1 MENGEAINLCHTQKE
16 KLKFKELFIDILPPN
31 YKLFYHKQAN
41 SYSIY
46 IAQNP
51 IPVIE
56 VSTNIDSVIGFIN
69 FAIVPDDS
77 EKIIQ
82 YMQSNMPKVGI
93 GHYLLLIAATIAVI
107 NSIEKIL
114 LDDDSDMARQGSVYE
129 RIGCKYI
136 DNTLGSNEPEME
148 CNPSVMLDQYQIFRD
163 RYVNTNKFFVNSV
176 TAVDDAVK
184 DVTFSRNKTTQ
195 RKITKKQ
202 RR

>member
-1 MENGEAINLCHTQKE
+1 MENGEAINLCHTRKE

-31 YKLFYHKQAN
+31 YKLFYHKQGT

-56 VSTNIDSVIGFIN
+56 VSKNIDSVIGFIN

-129 RIGCKYI
+129 RIGCKYL
-136 DNTLGSNEPEME
+136 NEYPEPEME
-148 CNPSVMLDQYQIFRD
+148 CEPSIMLDQYQIFRD

-184 DVTFSRNKTTQ
+184 DVTFNRNSKTD
-195 RKITKKQ
+195 RKKISKAIKKK
-202 RR
+202 

>member
-1 MENGEAINLCHTQKE
+1 MENGEAIDLCHTQEE
-16 KLKFKELFIDILPPN
+16 KLKFNKLFIDILPSN
-31 YKLFYHKQAN
+31 YNLFYYKQDN
-41 SYSIY
+41 SYIIY

-51 IPVIE
+51 IPLLE
-56 VSTNIDSVIGFIN
+56 VSANINGVIGFIN
-69 FAIVPDDS
+69 FAIISKDS

-93 GHYLLLIAATIAVI
+93 GHYLLLVAARIAKI
-107 NSIEKIL
+107 NGIKKIL

-129 RIGCKYI
+129 RIGCKYL
-136 DNTLGSNEPEME
+136 NEYPEPEME
-148 CNPSVMLDQYQIFRD
+148 CEPSVMLDQYKIFKD

>member
-1 MENGEAINLCHTQKE
+1 MSVL
-16 KLKFKELFIDILPPN
+16 
-31 YKLFYHKQAN
+31 
-41 SYSIY
+41 
-46 IAQNP
+46 
-51 IPVIE
+51 E
-56 VSTNIDSVIGFIN
+56 VSRNIDSVIGFIN

-163 RYVNTNKFFVNSV
+163 RYVNTNKFFINFV

-184 DVTFSRNKTTQ
+184 DVTFSRNYKTD
-195 RKITKKQ
+195 RKKISRAIKKK
-202 RR
+202 

>member
-51 IPVIE
+51 IPVLE

-114 LDDDSDMARQGSVYE
+114 LDDDSDMARQGKVVYMRE
-129 RIGCKYI
+129 LVASI
-136 DNTLGSNEPEME
+136 
-148 CNPSVMLDQYQIFRD
+148 
-163 RYVNTNKFFVNSV
+163 
-176 TAVDDAVK
+176 
-184 DVTFSRNKTTQ
+184 
-195 RKITKKQ
+195 
-202 RR
+202 

>member
-1 MENGEAINLCHTQKE
+1 MENGEAINLCHTQEE

-31 YKLFYHKQAN
+31 YKLFYHKQGN

-69 FAIVPDDS
+69 FAIVPYDS

-129 RIGCKYI
+129 RIGCKYL
-136 DNTLGSNEPEME
+136 NEYPEPEME
-148 CNPSVMLDQYQIFRD
+148 CEPSVMLDQYQIFRD
-163 RYVNTNKFFVNSV
+163 RYVNTNKFFINSV

-184 DVTFSRNKTTQ
+184 DVTFSRNSKTD
-195 RKITKKQ
+195 RKKISRAIKKK
-202 RR
+202 